1 MHKNNNRKERTM
13 NNKRFNFDFFRFDGE
28 GGAEGTASADAQ
40 GQMQEEVKPSVQYGR
55 APEGEASPSHVGYD
69 NNEAPDLNAEFASLI
84 GKGGRFHDQY
94 GQAVSAVI
102 QDRFKNQQNL
112 QAQVDSITDGLSP
125 LFLTYGLEA
134 GDYEGLTQAI
144 QNDDSFYEK
153 QAERAGLS
161 IEQYK
166 ENLRLKAEAER
177 GRQITEAYE
186 EQQRRNALYSQWEA
200 DTEQLRQTF
209 PNFDLGL
216 EIRSNERFAQLLDN
230 GVSVQDAFYATHVGE
245 LYRGIDAEA
254 ETRATAN
261 VVNAMQTKARR
272 PIEGGVSHVAAVERR
287 SNPSAL
293 SNEDLDEINRRV
305 AEGEE
310 IAF

>member
-1 MHKNNNRKERTM
+1 MKDNRV
-13 NNKRFNFDFFRFDGE
+13 FFDFFRFDGE
-28 GGAEGTASADAQ
+28 AGGAEGATASASAST
-40 GQMQEEVKPSVQYGR
+40 QEQEKVKPSEMQYGKSQK
-55 APEGEASPSHVGYD
+55 GDASPSQVGSD
-69 NNEAPDLNAEFASLI
+69 NQGQDPNEEFAALI

-94 GQAVSAVI
+94 GQAVSKAV
-102 QDRFKNQQNL
+102 QDRFKNQENL

-125 LFLTYGLEA
+125 LFINYGLET

-144 QNDDSFYEK
+144 ANDDSFYGK

-186 EQQRRNALYSQWEA
+186 EQQRRNEMYAQWEA
-200 DTEQLRQTF
+200 DQDLLRQTF

-216 EIRSNERFAQLLDN
+216 EIQNNERFAKLLDN
-230 GVSVQDAFYATHVGE
+230 GVSVQDAFYATHVGDI
-245 LYRGIDAEA
+245 YKGIEA
-254 ETRATAN
+254 QTETRATAN
-261 VVNAMQTKARR
+261 VVNAMQQKARR
-272 PIEGGVSHVAAVERR
+272 PVEAGVSHSAAVVRKSDPR
-287 SNPSAL
+287 SL

-305 AEGEE
+305 AEGETV
-310 IAF
+310 AF